1 MLARRAS
8 VADDV
13 DSMDEAGRLRGI
25 TVTVADGCEGDEA
38 SGVPGERMDNLRI
51 R

>member
-1 MLARRAS
+1 MLANRAS

-13 DSMDEAGRLRGI
+13 DSIEEAGRLRGI

-38 SGVPGERMDNLRI
+38 SGVPADGDR
-51 R
+51 